1 VTRDAPVPGFPEGFV
16 WGLATS
22 AYQVEGAVHE
32 DGRGASIWDTFSHTP
47 GAIRGGD
54 TGDRACDQYHRFE
67 EDAALLGEL
76 GVGAYRLS
84 VAWPRIQPT
93 GRGPANQR
101 GLDHYR
107 RVVDALRRHGVR
119 PILTLFHWDLPQA
132 LQDEGGW
139 PSRDTAE
146 RFAEYAAI
154 VGEALAG
161 EVVQWITVNEPMVA
175 AWLGYGRGIHAPGE
189 RDTGRALAAAHHQLL
204 AHGGAV
210 AALRAAGAA
219 EIGIALNL
227 YPFRPASDDPADVDA
242 AEVADAHMNRFFLD
256 PVFGRPYPARIL
268 DHYAAT
274 EDLSFLRDGDLTTI
288 AQPIDFL
295 GVNYYTV
302 QTVTGTLPAEPRD
315 TELPAA
321 LGIWS
326 ITPPDV
332 EVTSMGWPIQPDGL
346 TEILTRVHREY
357 GPDRIYVTENGAA
370 FDDEVAPDGV
380 HDRDRVAYLQGHVA
394 AIRVAID
401 AGAPVAGYLAWSF
414 LDNFEWAEGYA
425 RRFGVVHVDF
435 ETLERT
441 PKDSARWFAA
451 QARGSRRAD
460 PPLTGSGGTG

>member
-154 VGEALAG
+154 VG
-161 EVVQWITVNEPMVA
+161 
-175 AWLGYGRGIHAPGE
+175 R
-189 RDTGRALAAAHHQLL
+189 R
-204 AHGGAV
+204 
-210 AALRAAGAA
+210 
-219 EIGIALNL
+219 
-227 YPFRPASDDPADVDA
+227 S
-242 AEVADAHMNRFFLD
+242 
-256 PVFGRPYPARIL
+256 PVR
-268 DHYAAT
+268 
-274 EDLSFLRDGDLTTI
+274 S
-288 AQPIDFL
+288 
-295 GVNYYTV
+295 
-302 QTVTGTLPAEPRD
+302 
-315 TELPAA
+315 
-321 LGIWS
+321 S
-326 ITPPDV
+326 
-332 EVTSMGWPIQPDGL
+332 S
-346 TEILTRVHREY
+346 
-357 GPDRIYVTENGAA
+357 
-370 FDDEVAPDGV
+370 
-380 HDRDRVAYLQGHVA
+380 
-394 AIRVAID
+394 
-401 AGAPVAGYLAWSF
+401 
-414 LDNFEWAEGYA
+414 
-425 RRFGVVHVDF
+425 
-435 ETLERT
+435 
-441 PKDSARWFAA
+441 
-451 QARGSRRAD
+451 GSR
-460 PPLTGSGGTG
+460 